1 MADPGAVRH
10 RGTVANLS
18 GLAARST
25 LTDSGGRSITS
36 YTVTSSPGRATCP
49 YSVMTPLTNTCTVTG
64 LAEGNTYTFTVS
76 ATSAAGT
83 SAASEPSNGVSFE
96 ESTSLTLSQSSHSSR
111 HGKGVTFTATVS
123 AASGTATGTVTFT
136 VGGVVVGTAKLK
148 GGVATLKVK
157 SLAKGSDIVT
167 ATYNGSEAFGTSWA
181 SVTHNVT

>member
-1 MADPGAVRH
+1 
-10 RGTVANLS
+10 
-18 GLAARST
+18 
-25 LTDSGGRSITS
+25 
-36 YTVTSSPGRATCP
+36 
-49 YSVMTPLTNTCTVTG
+49 MTPSTNTCTVTG

-157 SLAKGSDIVT
+157 SLAKGSDIVA
-167 ATYNGSEAFGTSWA
+167 ATFNGSEAFGTSWA
-181 SVTHNVT
+181 RVTHAVT